1 MKCAELNDIELV
13 SYLAGMGINPVRVV
27 GDFHYYLSPLRAENH
42 PSFRIERS
50 RNKWTDFG
58 IELKRKSFLDFIMAY
73 RNIDIKEA
81 VRQLNNQEISPAAYI
96 RSVDLKLEQMPEP
109 AKVSIYKNARI
120 HSAAL
125 LRYLR
130 LRNIDLDI
138 AYRYCREVNFK
149 INGKDYYGIG
159 FRNDSGRFEI
169 RSPYMKAAE
178 NKQIT
183 TIDNS
188 ATVVRVFEG
197 FFDFLTFMT
206 LHKNNPPHSNYVI
219 LHSAHLMRR
228 KATQDFLERHDKVF
242 LFLDNDPTGDKYT
255 HEAISA
261 DGKRYEDRRFQY
273 ATHADLNEWAVDK
286 AAKAKQKEITCKIPA
301 LLKMLLIIII

>member
-1 MKCAELNDIELV
+1 MKCAELNNIELV
-13 SYLAGMGINPVRVV
+13 SYLAGIGINPVRVV
-27 GDFHYYLSPLRAENH
+27 GDFHYYLSPLREENH

-81 VRQLNNQEISPAAYI
+81 VRQLNNQEISPGTYI
-96 RSVDLKLEQMPEP
+96 RSADLKLESMPESV
-109 AKVSIYKNARI
+109 KVNVFKDSFI
-120 HSAAL
+120 HSVAL

-130 LRNIDLDI
+130 TRNIDLEI
-138 AYRYCREVNFK
+138 ACHYCREVNFAIK
-149 INGKDYYGIG
+149 GKEYYGIG

-183 TIDNS
+183 TIDNG
-188 ATVVRVFEG
+188 AAVARVFEG

-206 LHKNNPPHSNYVI
+206 LHKDNPPHSNYLI

-228 KATQDFLERHDKVF
+228 KEAYDFLKQHDKVF

-261 DGKRYEDRRFQY
+261 YGKRYEDRRFQY

-286 AAKAKQKEITCKIPA
+286 AAEVRRR
-301 LLKMLLIIII
+301 

>member
-1 MKCAELNDIELV
+1 MKCAELNEIELV
-13 SYLAGMGINPVRVV
+13 SYLASIGINPVRVV
-27 GDFHYYLSPLRAENH
+27 GDFHYYLSPLREENH

-58 IELKRKSFLDFIMAY
+58 IELKRKSFLDFIIAY

-81 VRQLNNQEISPAAYI
+81 VRHLNNQEISPAAYI
-96 RSVDLKLEQMPEP
+96 RSTDLKLEQMPEP
-109 AKVSIYKNARI
+109 VKVYVHKDIII

-130 LRNIDLDI
+130 SRKIDLEI
-138 AYRYCREVNFK
+138 AGLYCREVSFT

-169 RSPYMKAAE
+169 RSPHMKAAE

-183 TIDNS
+183 TIDNG
-188 ATVVRVFEG
+188 AAVVRVFEG

-206 LHKNNPPHSNYVI
+206 LHKDNPPHSNYVI

-228 KATQDFLERHDKVF
+228 KEVCDFLEQHDKVF

-255 HEAISA
+255 YEAISA
-261 DGKRYEDRRFQY
+261 DEKRYEDRRFQY

-286 AAKAKQKEITCKIPA
+286 AAEAQSRKRIHAA
-301 LLKMLLIIII
+301 R

>member
-1 MKCAELNDIELV
+1 MKCAELNDTDLV
-13 SYLAGMGINPVRVV
+13 SYLAGIGINPVRVV
-27 GDFHYYLSPLRAENH
+27 GDFHYYLSPLREENH

-50 RNKWTDFG
+50 KNKWTDFG

-81 VRQLNNQEISPAAYI
+81 VRQLNNQEISAAAYI
-96 RSVDLKLEQMPEP
+96 RSTDLKLEKMPEP
-109 AKVSIYKNARI
+109 VKVKVHKDVII
-120 HSAAL
+120 QSAAL

-130 LRNIDLDI
+130 SRKIDLDI
-138 AYRYCREVNFK
+138 AGRYCREVSFK

-159 FRNDSGRFEI
+159 FRNDSGRYEI

-183 TIDNS
+183 TIDNG
-188 ATVVRVFEG
+188 AAVVRVFEG

-206 LHKNNPPHSNYVI
+206 LHKDNPLHSNYVI

-228 KATQDFLERHDKVF
+228 KEACDFLEQHDKVF
-242 LFLDNDPTGDKYT
+242 LFLDNDSTGDKYT
-255 HEAISA
+255 FEAICA
-261 DGKRYEDRRFQY
+261 DEKRYEDRRFQY
-273 ATHADLNEWAVDK
+273 ATHADLNEWVVEK
-286 AAKAKQKEITCKIPA
+286 AAEVQSRKKTLIAKCSTGD
-301 LLKMLLIIII
+301 

>member
-1 MKCAELNDIELV
+1 MV
-13 SYLAGMGINPVRVV
+13 SYLASIGINPVRVV
-27 GDFHYYLSPLRAENH
+27 GDFHYYLSPLRDENH

-81 VRQLNNQEISPAAYI
+81 VRQLNNQEIRPAAYI
-96 RSVDLKLEQMPEP
+96 RSADLRLEPMPEP
-109 AKVSIYKNARI
+109 LKVKVFKDSMLQ
-120 HSAAL
+120 SAAL
-125 LRYLR
+125 LCYLQ
-130 LRNIDLDI
+130 LRNIDLEI
-138 AYRYCREVNFK
+138 ASHYCREVNFNIK
-149 INGKDYYGIG
+149 GKNYYGIG

-183 TIDNS
+183 TINNC
-188 ATVVRVFEG
+188 ATMVRVFEG

-219 LHSAHLMRR
+219 LHCAHLMRR
-228 KATQDFLERHDKVF
+228 KETQDFLALHDKVF
-242 LFLDNDPTGDKYT
+242 LFLDNDPTGEKYT

-286 AAKAKQKEITCKIPA
+286 AADVLRKKKWSQDNR
-301 LLKMLLIIII
+301 